1 MFLSNLPG
9 DVIKPYISVFIY
21 FRGLYFITI
30 RPSKQIVASNKRMS
44 AKQLV
49 PLGLF
54 AGFVDSTGGGGWG
67 RLRHPFF

>member
-1 MFLSNLPG
+1 
-9 DVIKPYISVFIY
+9 
-21 FRGLYFITI
+21 
-30 RPSKQIVASNKRMS
+30 MS

-67 RLRHPFF
+67 PITTPVLLAREMKREKLLDL

>member
-1 MFLSNLPG
+1 
-9 DVIKPYISVFIY
+9 
-21 FRGLYFITI
+21 
-30 RPSKQIVASNKRMS
+30 MS

-67 RLRHPFF
+67 RLRHLFLARGNEARKVIDL

>member
-1 MFLSNLPG
+1 
-9 DVIKPYISVFIY
+9 
-21 FRGLYFITI
+21 
-30 RPSKQIVASNKRMS
+30 MS

-67 RLRHPFF
+67 PITTPVLLARGNEARKVIGSVDTVNFLLH